1 MKENEIES
9 ENENE
14 LIGENKDDENVKL
27 ISDSE
32 KEEKKHLINIL
43 KRLETDLEKNNNES
57 INDVYEEYLNNDD
70 ITKRNI
76 KKNTKISIIYFMY
89 YFISPAFA
97 IINLIGIYQVMTI
110 MNVLMVVLKNLITE
124 YFKKY
129 FDDNYKPHEDLNYY
143 NIFYKNSYTEI
154 FEFNLTMIFDFL
166 GIIVLKSR
174 GFRIASIIFLMINLV
189 SLFLIASFDFSNF
202 DFEKRK
208 MSVLQILY
216 LLLCYIL
223 LFVGVGSSALLSEQI
238 LIDSDEKYNKY
249 LNELEKKELEKE
261 EKSDNIYINNI
272 TNIEDEEDELKEDNN
287 NENYISMNNM
297 ITTNAINNN
306 NDEKYDLKNIDE
318 KVNIKKSI
326 VNIKKIKKEK
336 RREKRRNDL
345 EQNKNYKF
353 NSFFIVCISTI
364 LGYFGKYSIN
374 IFISNIK
381 NDYDNERKNK
391 TNIALQIHI
400 LGDNKN
406 TTSDIHNN
414 DLKLFYYI
422 IGLYCGCIILS
433 IIIYSIF
440 VTIFTKNVKKKSKEN
455 EYNICQICGYT
466 IYSEDIILKKNTP
479 KCECIK
485 LYCKTIKN
493 FCNQSVCSLLTCSE
507 EDTSQDKCCCCC
519 IEYNEKDYEKNKEFF
534 CFCYQAKRKQN
545 WFNKFITNE
554 SHIKLF
560 PYMLEY
566 FIIQLT
572 TIGFEAQYVINVEQ
586 DCPINNNNDTNTSVE
601 KIHCEFKERGYF
613 LLFFI
618 LTFILFFYL
627 TLSFSRIF
635 KNMRNNSE
643 KAKSTIDQKLKRK
656 KLTYKISNEILDGA
670 HGLVFFNSIISFTLS
685 LLKEINPKKQI
696 YPINRTNIIILIP
709 ILMNKFFYFTLIYYC
724 ISYNYKDLK
733 DFELIS
739 SSSLISIYVALW
751 NFAVMIIK
759 AFTHI
764 EILYYIQIAFS
775 SIPSL
780 FAIIFIL
787 ISIGKSLYHC
797 NIIKDFLCF
806 FSFTFL
812 GGGLWFKYNVMEKS
826 YCYNTC
832 KFCRCCCFCLGKECY
847 CDCCCCD
854 QDICCCK
861 CCCFEEDSCC
871 RCLDCFYCCDCCEC
885 CESCC

>member
-9 ENENE
+9 ENENENE

-89 YFISPAFA
+89 YFISPSFA

-272 TNIEDEEDELKEDNN
+272 KNIEDEEDELKEDNN

-297 ITTNAINNN
+297 IITNAINNN

-618 LTFILFFYL
+618 LTFILFFL
-627 TLSFSRIF
+627 FNFIF
-635 KNMRNNSE
+635 
-643 KAKSTIDQKLKRK
+643 
-656 KLTYKISNEILDGA
+656 
-670 HGLVFFNSIISFTLS
+670 
-685 LLKEINPKKQI
+685 
-696 YPINRTNIIILIP
+696 
-709 ILMNKFFYFTLIYYC
+709 
-724 ISYNYKDLK
+724 
-733 DFELIS
+733 
-739 SSSLISIYVALW
+739 
-751 NFAVMIIK
+751 
-759 AFTHI
+759 
-764 EILYYIQIAFS
+764 
-775 SIPSL
+775 
-780 FAIIFIL
+780 
-787 ISIGKSLYHC
+787 
-797 NIIKDFLCF
+797 
-806 FSFTFL
+806 
-812 GGGLWFKYNVMEKS
+812 
-826 YCYNTC
+826 
-832 KFCRCCCFCLGKECY
+832 
-847 CDCCCCD
+847 
-854 QDICCCK
+854 
-861 CCCFEEDSCC
+861 
-871 RCLDCFYCCDCCEC
+871 
-885 CESCC
+885 